1 MNAVADSGAR
11 PADVAHVTTAERL
24 RGELHLPGDKS
35 ISHRA
40 LLFAA
45 LAEGESRIE
54 GAGDGQDVR
63 STAGIVAALGATVER
78 AAEQGRTVDYRVVS
92 PGADGLTEPADVL
105 DCGNSGTSLRLIT
118 GVLCGLPM
126 YAVLNGDASLRGRP
140 VARIIHP
147 LRSMGAVLH
156 ARRNDS
162 LPPLTVVGH
171 TPLRAAEITTPVP
184 SAQVKSA
191 ILLAGLRAD
200 GRTTVREAVATRDH
214 TERMLRA
221 RGIAVQ
227 RESSPTGET
236 AWSLE
241 GGGRVQALDQRV
253 PGDVSAAA
261 FWLVAG
267 AIHPD
272 AQLTLRNVGLNP
284 TRRAIVD
291 FLRRMGASI
300 EERPIEGADGASNG
314 ASGGSD
320 ANASDSGVGEP
331 ISDLVVHS
339 SELRAIELGPA
350 DVAAAIDEIPVLC
363 LAATQAHGTTVIRGA
378 GELRHKESDRIAGI
392 AAGLAALGARIEVDG
407 DDISITGP
415 VALHGAETDSL
426 DDHRLAMTFAIAGLI
441 SQGRTS
447 IGRPG
452 SASISY
458 PGFFADLERVRA

>member
-1 MNAVADSGAR
+1 MSAVADSAAR
-11 PADVAHVTTAERL
+11 PADVAHVTAAEQL

-78 AAEQGRTVDYRVVS
+78 TAEHGRTVDYRVVS
-92 PGADGLTEPADVL
+92 PGADGLIEPADVL

-118 GVLCGLPM
+118 GVLCGLPL
-126 YAVLNGDASLRGRP
+126 YAILNGDGSLRGRP

-171 TPLRAAEITTPVP
+171 TPLRAAEITTTVP

-267 AIHPD
+267 SIHPD
-272 AQLTLRNVGLNP
+272 AELTLRNVGLNP

-291 FLRRMGASI
+291 LLRRMGASI
-300 EERPIEGADGASNG
+300 EERAIDGDPTAAG
-314 ASGGSD
+314 D
-320 ANASDSGVGEP
+320 AGASDSGVGEP
-331 ISDLVVHS
+331 ISDLVVRS

-392 AAGLAALGARIEVDG
+392 AAGLSALGATIDVDG
-407 DDISITGP
+407 DDIRITGP

-426 DDHRLAMTFAIAGLI
+426 DDHRLAMTFAVAGLI